1 MAPQFVFSGFC
12 VRQVRRMPLSR
23 LCRLILIKLA
33 LCVVSSQHAFASD
46 TLSLV
51 YPRPVSAFDRRS
63 EYPLKLL
70 ELALQ
75 KSGKTFVLNPSSAVM
90 NKARVTAE
98 LVLGNDINVGWM
110 VTSIEREERLLPI
123 RICIFKGLG
132 GWRISLVTK
141 DKLKTFAG
149 VKNLDD
155 LRKLKAGQQLDWP
168 DTAILRA
175 SGIPVETTTTYDPLF
190 QMLIRDRF
198 DWFPRSIPEI
208 WAEAEVHGGK
218 GVVVDPYV
226 LVRYPSAYYFF
237 VNKKDMSLAKTIED
251 GLEKALKDGSFD
263 KLFLEYHG
271 DVLARANVKNRT
283 IIDLPNPFLP
293 PLTPLSRKDLWF
305 DTRMLK

>member
-1 MAPQFVFSGFC
+1 MSSQFMSFEPFVTEVRKVLAPRIARLVLIMLAWC
-12 VRQVRRMPLSR
+12 VL
-23 LCRLILIKLA
+23 
-33 LCVVSSQHAFASD
+33 SSQHVFASD

-75 KSGKTFVLNPSSAVM
+75 KAGKAYALNPSVAVM
-90 NKARVTAE
+90 NKARVTEE
-98 LVLGNDINVGWM
+98 LVSGKEINVVWM

-132 GWRISLVTK
+132 GWRISLVK
-141 DKLKTFAG
+141 KEKLESFAG
-149 VKNLDD
+149 VRNLDD
-155 LRKLKAGQQLDWP
+155 LRKFRAGQQIDWP

-175 SGIPVETTTTYDPLF
+175 SGISVETTATYDSLF

-198 DWFPRSIPEI
+198 DWFPRNIPEI
-208 WAEAEVHGGK
+208 WAEAEIHADK
-218 GVVVDPYV
+218 GVVVEPHF

-237 VNKKDMSLAKTIED
+237 VNRKDVSLANTIEE

-283 IIDLPNPFLP
+283 IIELPNPFLP
-293 PLTPLSRKDLWF
+293 PLTPLKRKDLWF

>member
-1 MAPQFVFSGFC
+1 MLSARFGRLVLIALAWCFFSL
-12 VRQVRRMPLSR
+12 QP
-23 LCRLILIKLA
+23 
-33 LCVVSSQHAFASD
+33 AFAGD

-51 YPRPVSAFDRRS
+51 YPRPVSVFDRRS

-110 VTSIEREERLLPI
+110 VTSMEREERLLPI

-175 SGIPVETTTTYDPLF
+175 SGIPVETTTTYDALF
-190 QMLIRDRF
+190 QMLIHSRF

-208 WAEAEVHGGK
+208 WAEAETFADK

-237 VNKKDMSLAKTIED
+237 VNKNDRSLAKTIED
-251 GLEKALKDGSFD
+251 GLEAALKDGSFD

-271 DVLARANVKNRT
+271 DVLVRANVKNRLV
-283 IIDLPNPFLP
+283 IDLPNPFLP
-293 PLTPLSRKDLWF
+293 PLTPLNRKDLWF